1 MRHQTASEAALFE
14 QVLHAGGRMAKFA
27 FHTFDNGI
35 RGAIALEDIPK
46 KTLVLYVPME
56 MCITSRHFG
65 ESPTLQKLE

>member
-1 MRHQTASEAALFE
+1 
-14 QVLHAGGRMAKFA
+14 MAKFA